1 MAFARR
7 LFAGAFPDLDRLL
20 DAFVHARIRKR
31 HLCMPP
37 DWYERP
43 RSFAEK
49 NRHYVEWAVRLTR
62 EAAWRCL
69 DAAGVSPRDVDAI
82 LFVSSTGVAAP
93 SLDARL
99 LNELGL
105 RPDVVRIP
113 LWGLGCAGGAMGL
126 SRAFDYA
133 VAYPTSRVL
142 LVAVELCSLTFV
154 PQDRSKRNLI
164 ATALFADGAAAV
176 LVGGD
181 AAAPAQGNHAPRPAI
196 VGRASVT
203 WPNTLD
209 MMGWSLTDDGL
220 NVIFSPNIPE
230 RISRHFAEPTR
241 VFLARFGLTT
251 RDLTHVLAHPGGVK
265 VLDALQEAPLF
276 HWPGGGGDLARDG
289 SALVV
294 AVDAG
299 PFPPGPGGTILVHGQ
314 PWTVLEHT
322 RNCRAGSRSCP
333 ARALPLAPPS
343 QLLDCRRGAFR
354 SPVDVWRAVHR
365 HALPLASPVA
375 HLARPHPIGRSGPPR
390 RRPRSSINT
399 KKGPARTLIP
409 FPRGP

>member
-7 LFAGAFPDLDRLL
+7 LFAGALPDLDRLL

-43 RSFAEK
+43 RTFAEK
-49 NRHYVEWAVRLTR
+49 NRRYVEWAVHLAR

-69 DAAGVSPRDVDAI
+69 DAAGASPRDIDAVI
-82 LFVSSTGVAAP
+82 FVSSTGVAAP

-99 LNELGL
+99 VNELGL
-105 RPDVVRIP
+105 RPDAVRIP

-133 VAYPTSRVL
+133 VAHPASRVL

-164 ATALFADGAAAV
+164 ATALFADGAAAA

-181 AAAPAQGNHAPRPAI
+181 TAAPAQGNPAPCPAI

-209 MMGWSLTDDGL
+209 VMGWDLTDDGL
-220 NVIFSPNIPE
+220 NVVFSPAIPE
-230 RISRHFAEPTR
+230 LVRRNMPEFAR
-241 VFLARFGLTT
+241 GFLARFGLTPQ
-251 RDLTHVLAHPGGVK
+251 DLRHVLAHPGGAK
-265 VLDALQEAPLF
+265 VLDALQEALGVPPHALHDAAEVLAEYGNVSAATVLF
-276 HWPGGGGDLARDG
+276 VLARRLNRPWPAG
-289 SALVV
+289 EPALVT
-294 AVDAG
+294 AL
-299 PFPPGPGGTILVHGQ
+299 GPGFSGELV
-314 PWTVLEHT
+314 
-322 RNCRAGSRSCP
+322 
-333 ARALPLAPPS
+333 
-343 QLLDCRRGAFR
+343 LLCG
-354 SPVDVWRAVHR
+354 
-365 HALPLASPVA
+365 
-375 HLARPHPIGRSGPPR
+375 
-390 RRPRSSINT
+390 
-399 KKGPARTLIP
+399 
-409 FPRGP
+409 